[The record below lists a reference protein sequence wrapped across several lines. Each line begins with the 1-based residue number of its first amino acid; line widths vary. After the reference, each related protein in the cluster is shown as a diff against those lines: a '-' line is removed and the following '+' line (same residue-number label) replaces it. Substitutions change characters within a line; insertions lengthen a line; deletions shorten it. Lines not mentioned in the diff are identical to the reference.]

1 MITLIKFA
9 FKQVFQINLLSW
21 SVDALVFFFFNG
33 QAVLITLIKC
43 LKGHKYLA
51 FSQTMEL
58 KTKYKMDQW

>member
-21 SVDALVFFFFNG
+21 SVDAFVFFFLNG

-51 FSQTMEL
+51 FSKL
-58 KTKYKMDQW
+58 